1 MSDPMVTVLGP
12 HNRRIE
18 VHQSTQEALP
28 DAFPLAPT
36 NTSAPKKQPRK
47 AAAKSASTKRT
58 DEPEAAPA
66 TDDPAAPDSPAT
78 ADETDTVEIQ
88 KEAR

>member
-12 HNRRIE
+12 HNRHIE
-18 VHQSTQEALP
+18 VHKSTQEALP

-36 NTSAPKKQPRK
+36 TPAPKKQPSK
-47 AAAKSASTKRT
+47 AAAKRLSTKPA
-58 DEPEAAPA
+58 DEPEVTPT
-66 TDDPAAPDSPAT
+66 TDESDAPDSSAT
-78 ADETDTVEIQ
+78 ADETDTVDTT